1 MNSRFSVGERVRAT
15 WKCRDKWQCGCTW
28 WVGTILTANNGTY
41 TLNFDL
47 RDGSHAFRNEG
58 ITTYPSKHMFL
69 TGALWTP
76 ESTRNYK
83 EKALLEQPAYGD
95 ADA

>member
-28 WVGTILTANNGTY
+28 WVGTILTATNGTY
-41 TLNFDL
+41 TLNFNGL
-47 RDGSHAFRNEG
+47 LEPLLPTWRNEG

-76 ESTRNYK
+76 EGTRNYK
-83 EKALLEQPAYGD
+83 EKALFEQPVYWEA
-95 ADA
+95 